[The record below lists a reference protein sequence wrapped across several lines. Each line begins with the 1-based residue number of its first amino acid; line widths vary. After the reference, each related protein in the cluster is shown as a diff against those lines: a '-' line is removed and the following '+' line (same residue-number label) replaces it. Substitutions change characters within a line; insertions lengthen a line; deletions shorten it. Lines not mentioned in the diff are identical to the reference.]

1 MPRRPRS
8 SPAPQIRRGDRSPEE
23 LLQSNLFIEDLIR
36 RGILR
41 REQQQA
47 RERAETA
54 RRAVDGAN
62 NPTRGR
68 SRQEAARL
76 HEQQQNR
83 HQLQYQA
90 RHRAAAAA
98 SRRRIEAAGIARRAR
113 RARESRTRAQ
123 QDHETRAWIGRQ
135 TFLRG
140 NSGQGRYFPRA
151 SGVSESVEPP
161 IAFPVGVPTPSSPP
175 PLTTPYSE
183 CLSTTPVLRAT
194 VYSCTPEQ
202 YLIVVHAQSGVH
214 IRYLPRGEFASHFG
228 LPPHSSSSL

>member
-8 SPAPQIRRGDRSPEE
+8 SPAPQIRRGDLSPEE
-23 LLQSNLFIEDLIR
+23 LLQSHLFLEDLIR
-36 RGILR
+36 RGHLR
-41 REQQQA
+41 REQQEA
-47 RERAETA
+47 RERASTA

-68 SRQEAARL
+68 SRQEAA
-76 HEQQQNR
+76 
-83 HQLQYQA
+83 A
-90 RHRAAAAA
+90 
-98 SRRRIEAAGIARRAR
+98 IARRAR

-140 NSGQGRYFPRA
+140 NSGQGRYFPRT

-175 PLTTPYSE
+175 PPTTPYTE
-183 CLSTTPVLRAT
+183 LLNTTPVLRST

-202 YLIVVHAQSGVH
+202 YLIVVRYADDVY
-214 IRYLPRGEFASHFG
+214 IRYLPRGDLATHFG
-228 LPPHSSSSL
+228 LPPREQLGALNA